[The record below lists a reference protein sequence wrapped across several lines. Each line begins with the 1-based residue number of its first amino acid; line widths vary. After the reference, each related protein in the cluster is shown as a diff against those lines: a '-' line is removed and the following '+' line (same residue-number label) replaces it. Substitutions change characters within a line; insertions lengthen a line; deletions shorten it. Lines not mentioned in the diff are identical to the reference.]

1 MKLPGKRR
9 RPYAVKVSGRNHYG
23 HVIQKIVSYHERSAE
38 AQQALEAYL
47 SAREVG
53 KVPAVDKLDVT
64 VQEVFEGWRA
74 RKCR

>member
-1 MKLPGKRR
+1 MPWKDGMFCAGTCRT
-9 RPYAVKVSGRNHYG
+9 
-23 HVIQKIVSYHERSAE
+23 IQKIVNYHERSAE

-47 SAREVG
+47 AAREAG
-53 KVPAVDKLDVT
+53 KAPAAGKLDVT